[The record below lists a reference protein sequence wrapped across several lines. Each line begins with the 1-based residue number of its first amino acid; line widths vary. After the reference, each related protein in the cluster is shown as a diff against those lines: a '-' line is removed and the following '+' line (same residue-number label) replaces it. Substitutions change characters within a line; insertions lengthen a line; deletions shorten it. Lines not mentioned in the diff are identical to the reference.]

1 MQLGNM
7 CVPVRTCSSIM
18 RACMTG
24 EGGVGG
30 PTVTRPGIA
39 AVSPEELYEF
49 EIFGDVL
56 ASL

>member
-7 CVPVRTCSSIM
+7 RVYLQLHH
-18 RACMTG
+18 ACMTG
-24 EGGVGG
+24 EGGLGG